1 MASSPVLHLL
11 DRLGVA
17 IRGSVILNRI
27 RLQHQFLVRLV
38 VLADWTSSSRRVK
51 TILRQDTLRGRLN
64 LLLGEQCAGFG
75 RHGMGALLNSVLLV
89 WNDLTCVEDLVQ
101 DLVQRLLARKVLV
114 V

>member
-1 MASSPVLHLL
+1 MKDVEA
-11 DRLGVA
+11 
-17 IRGSVILNRI
+17 
-27 RLQHQFLVRLV
+27 
-38 VLADWTSSSRRVK
+38 
-51 TILRQDTLRGRLN
+51 
-64 LLLGEQCAGFG
+64 AGFG